1 MLSLLDIQVG
11 RELDLTRNELLNE
24 LFPNVCH
31 FFPFLVLYY
40 HARSS
45 PFPSP
50 FRPPRL
56 SIRLLSMPTRSRSR
70 VSPTLRI
77 MGVTRLAQNP
87 HPPPK
92 LARYSPDIYS
102 PRFIPALG
110 AAISPP
116 PGQSVR
122 KGTIDCYQQNH
133 VYPWIFRGPVP
144 AL

>member
-1 MLSLLDIQVG
+1 
-11 RELDLTRNELLNE
+11 
-24 LFPNVCH
+24 
-31 FFPFLVLYY
+31 
-40 HARSS
+40 
-45 PFPSP
+45 
-50 FRPPRL
+50 
-56 SIRLLSMPTRSRSR
+56 

-116 PGQSVR
+116 PDSPCARGQLIAINEIMYILGFFGGQSLRYDLTSSRDDLLLDMKFLLNRLRLRSV
-122 KGTIDCYQQNH
+122 
-133 VYPWIFRGPVP
+133 
-144 AL
+144 